1 MKKRT
6 IPLIIGYLIFLV
18 GLAIG
23 LVFSG
28 LALWVNL
35 EGSAFWGYPESI
47 SYDPDLTAEA
57 EISRLKCPVL
67 LTEGEIG
74 KIKVLVRNP
83 NNYTINTWVEA
94 HISKLGE
101 LENMLRRTR
110 TATLKP
116 GEETELRWQIDTENT
131 IFDHMILARVFLK
144 LTQGHAPSR
153 TKHCGIISM
162 NLWGLKSTHILVL
175 TITSSIVLMLLGVY
189 ILLRARS
196 QDTSSP
202 HLALKITVVIGA
214 LTIISLICSLLSIW
228 VVILITFALIPIII
242 FSAVSYHFGRIEGQY
257 N

>member
-1 MKKRT
+1 MKTRKT
-6 IPLIIGYLIFLV
+6 PLIIGYLLFLI

-35 EGSAFWGYPESI
+35 EGAAFWGYPESI
-47 SYDPDLTAEA
+47 SYDPALTAEA
-57 EISRLKCPVL
+57 ELSRIKCPVL

-83 NNYTINTWVEA
+83 NTYTITTYVEA
-94 HISKLGE
+94 HISMVGE

-110 TATLKP
+110 SATLMP
-116 GEETELRWQIDTENT
+116 GEETELRWQITSENT

-162 NLWGLKSTHILVL
+162 NLWGLQSKQILVL
-175 TITSSIVLMLLGVY
+175 TITSSIVLMLLGTF

-196 QDTSSP
+196 QDTSSRK
-202 HLALKITVVIGA
+202 LSLKITLAIGV

-228 VVILITFALIPIII
+228 VLILISLALIPIII
-242 FSAVSYHFGRIEGQY
+242 FSAVSYHFGRVEGHY